1 MRENTTLEALPLIV
15 PTAPQPLEPRSTMMG
30 LTRLLALGQLS
41 LVAVT
46 WKLWTP
52 QSVFPQV
59 PLIRAACDWPGWFDW
74 VCLAVLVESSVALL
88 VMARRGRAGR
98 VASAAL
104 AISLAGFFVL
114 DQHRLQPWA
123 WQFFLLAILLSL
135 ADDTTARR
143 GWRWLVIGIYFWSAV
158 SKLDY
163 TFFHEQGPALLGGL
177 KQAMGLRGM
186 PNRWTEMLDIA
197 GSVGLAL
204 GEMSVAVMLAWPRA
218 RWLGLWTATI
228 MHVALLAALGPFGLN
243 HSLGVLLWN
252 VFFIVQDWLLFRE
265 AAAPHPLPGET
276 ALTRVRQWWR
286 DLVTR
291 PTSRQ
296 NRVALGVIAA
306 AMAWPVLEPF
316 GYCDHWL
323 AWAVYSSRTDL
334 VEVSLT
340 GETNL
345 SGLPATLHRHVAV
358 IHWQDGFV
366 ECGRF
371 DLAGWSLE
379 QLHAPIYPQNRF
391 HVGVWLAVLD
401 RCDPELTQAWL
412 YLWGPRHRW
421 TARTVHSRGLV
432 RRDEIEAVA
441 DTFIWNA
448 HPRLATFAA
457 ASKNPSP

>member
-1 MRENTTLEALPLIV
+1 MP
-15 PTAPQPLEPRSTMMG
+15 S
-30 LTRLLALGQLS
+30 RLLAAGLLA

-52 QSVFPQV
+52 QDVFPQV

-74 VCLAVLVESSVALL
+74 VCLAVLVASSLTLL
-88 VMARRGRAGR
+88 VVGQRGWWSRGSCIAMA
-98 VASAAL
+98 L
-104 AISLAGFFVL
+104 SLAGFFIL

-123 WQFFLLAILLSL
+123 WQFFLLAVLLSL

-163 TFFHEQGPALLGGL
+163 TFCHEQGPALLGGL

-186 PNRWTEMLDIA
+186 PNRWTEALDVV
-197 GSVGLAL
+197 GSLGIAL
-204 GEMSVAVMLAWPRA
+204 GELSVAVLLAWPRA

-228 MHVALLAALGPFGLN
+228 MHLALLAALGPFGLN

-252 VFFIVQDWLLFRE
+252 VFFIVQNWLLFRE
-265 AAAPHPLPGET
+265 AAASHPPSGET
-276 ALTRVRQWWR
+276 ALIQVGSWLR
-286 DLVTR
+286 DLATW
-291 PTSRQ
+291 PTSRP
-296 NRVALGVIAA
+296 NRLALGVIAA

-323 AWAVYSSRTDL
+323 AWAVYSARTD
-334 VEVSLT
+334 VFEVSLRI
-340 GETNL
+340 ETNVSFRPVSASPHL
-345 SGLPATLHRHVAV
+345 IIEHFGAN
-358 IHWQDGFV
+358 
-366 ECGRF
+366 GRF
-371 DLAGWSLE
+371 DLARWSLNE
-379 QLHAPIYPQNRF
+379 LAAPIYPQNRF
-391 HVGVWLAVLD
+391 HVGVWLAVLN
-401 RCDPELTQAWL
+401 RGDPELTNAWL

-421 TARTVHSRGLV
+421 TARTVHARGLV
-432 RRDEIEAVA
+432 RRDEIEAEA
-441 DTFIWNA
+441 DNFFWNA